1 MPPAVPHRIIRP
13 RRPSRSERAQR
24 RLARGTG
31 TEHVS
36 SPATVPSLP
45 EAAPAAPAPRLS
57 LVGVWGI
64 VGVAALLIQA
74 IVRLTPLAIE
84 PFEAGMLG
92 AFHLVLLA
100 GWVLF
105 SAYTEGYRAFQKQ
118 FTPRVVARAQYLSA
132 HPRLLHVILAPAF
145 CMGFFHAT
153 RKRLIVSWVVT
164 LSIIGLIVLVK
175 MLAQPWRGIID
186 AGVVLALIWGVV
198 ALAYFTAR
206 ALAGHRMPV
215 PPDVP

>member
-13 RRPSRSERAQR
+13 RRPSRAERAQR

-36 SPATVPSLP
+36 PPAIVPSLP
-45 EAAPAAPAPRLS
+45 EAAAAEPAPRLS

-64 VGVAALLIQA
+64 AGVAALLVQA

-132 HPRLLHVILAPAF
+132 HPRLVHAILAPAF

-164 LSIIGLIVLVK
+164 LSIIGLIVAVK

-186 AGVVLALIWGVV
+186 AGVVLALAWGVI